1 MKGAEYKWSALNADV
16 YCDHGLPEQQ
26 QLTEEKQEL

>member
-16 YCDHGLPEQQ
+16 YCDHVFRNNSN
-26 QLTEEKQEL
+26 

>member
-1 MKGAEYKWSALNADV
+1 MVRFERERVLRS
-16 YCDHGLPEQQ
+16 GLPEQQ